1 MLHFGRNTRVT
12 VRRDGLLGGSSD
24 GWLQEL
30 LAGAGTSAPLLAFM
44 PKEVLSARREPPE
57 LS

>member
-1 MLHFGRNTRVT
+1 M
-12 VRRDGLLGGSSD
+12 RRDGLLGGSSD
-24 GWLQEL
+24 GWLREL